1 MDNFD
6 LKKYLA
12 ENKLNEIEGNSQT
25 AVEWLF
31 DQMDIDHWDA
41 LSDSVREEIFS
52 KAKKMEKEQMKK
64 MYEHAMWALADTGH
78 GEGFEEYWNKNFK

>member
-6 LKKYLA
+6 LRKYLA

-25 AVEWLF
+25 AIEWLE
-31 DQMDIDHWDA
+31 DQLDIRNA
-41 LSDSVREEIFS
+41 SDGMISFFEQ
-52 KAKKMEKEQMKK
+52 AKKMEKEQMKK